1 MFCHVSVLPKLL
13 PYTTCLDVQSRHGAI
28 LAVAE
33 MTYALSKLASQ
44 QGKLIEDLIGQHM
57 VDGIKNIAIKVR
69 KRV

>member
-1 MFCHVSVLPKLL
+1 
-13 PYTTCLDVQSRHGAI
+13 LDVQSRHGAI

-44 QGKLIEDLIGQHM
+44 QGKLIVDLIGQHM